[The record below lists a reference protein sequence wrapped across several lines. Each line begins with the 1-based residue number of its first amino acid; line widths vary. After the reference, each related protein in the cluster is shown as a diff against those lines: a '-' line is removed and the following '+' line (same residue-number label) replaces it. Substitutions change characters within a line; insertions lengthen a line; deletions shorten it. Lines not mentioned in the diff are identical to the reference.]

1 MHQKGFKEILPKK
14 PICGLKGLLGTVM
27 GLLGSARVCHG
38 SVMGPLWV
46 RIIFPTIL
54 FWQITKLYYL
64 LLIIN

>member
-1 MHQKGFKEILPKK
+1 MHQKGFKEILPKE
-14 PICGLKGLLGTVM
+14 PTCGLKGLSEV
-27 GLLGSARVCHG
+27 RYG

>member
-1 MHQKGFKEILPKK
+1 MHQKGFKEILPKE
-14 PICGLKGLLGTVM
+14 PTCGLKGPL
-27 GLLGSARVCHG
+27 G